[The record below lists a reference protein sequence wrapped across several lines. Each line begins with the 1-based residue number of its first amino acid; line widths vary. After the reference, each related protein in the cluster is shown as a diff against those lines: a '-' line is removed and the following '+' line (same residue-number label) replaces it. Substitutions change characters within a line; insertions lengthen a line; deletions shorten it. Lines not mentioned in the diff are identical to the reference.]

1 MRSIVG
7 SLIITALLLAGFSKA
22 AYGGV
27 CYFQT
32 SEYFTSAISVGTSY
46 VPRDAPVGSVIGV
59 TRLLNHHSVPGI
71 TCEANSTWETSYT
84 TNPVAGVTPPS
95 GQTHSK
101 GAIYKTSIP
110 GVGIIIETENFG
122 NGWIKDGNFPF
133 VPYVIRT
140 HNGARWSGG
149 FSVYITLVK
158 IGEIPM
164 GVNRFDS
171 NTLMKVT
178 SNSGDHRIDY
188 SLRGTVTRSEC
199 SVPAVAKNISVSMGS
214 VTRASFGENGGRL
227 ASHDFGIPL
236 VNCNGGTY
244 PTGQSWN
251 YFQGSNVN
259 LLLEGAKGSSIID
272 AKNGVLGLTS
282 DSESRGVAV
291 QILQQDGTTPFELG
305 VSKLIRKTSDGD
317 MMINLKARYVQ
328 VSNSLE
334 GPQAGTANAAVNFTV
349 TYK

>member
-7 SLIITALLLAGFSKA
+7 SLIMMALLLAGFSKA

-27 CYFQT
+27 CYFAN
-32 SEYFTSAISVGTSY
+32 SEYLTSAISVGDSY

-59 TRLLNHHSVPGI
+59 ASLLNHHDTKALV
-71 TCEANSTWETSYT
+71 CEEGGTLETSFT
-84 TNPVAGVTPPS
+84 THPVAGVTLPS
-95 GQTHSK
+95 GLTKQ
-101 GAIYKTSIP
+101 GPIYKTSIP
-110 GVGIIIETENFG
+110 GVGIMIETGSFG
-122 NGWIKDGNFPF
+122 SGWVTMGRYF
-133 VPYVIRT
+133 VPYTMRSAYGT
-140 HNGARWSGG
+140 SWRGG
-149 FSVYITLVK
+149 FPLYITLVK
-158 IGEIPM
+158 IAEIPM
-164 GVNRFDS
+164 GKNRFDS
-171 NTLMKVT
+171 KTLMKVT
-178 SNSGDHRIDY
+178 SNSGERRIDY
-188 SLRGTVTRSEC
+188 SLSGTVTRSEC
-199 SVPAVAKNISVSMGS
+199 SVPAGAKSISVSLGT
-214 VTRASFGENGGRL
+214 VTRASFGESGGRL

-236 VNCNGGTY
+236 VNCTGGSY
-244 PTGQSWN
+244 PTGQAWN

-272 AKNGVLGLTS
+272 SKNGMLGLTS

-305 VSKLIRKTSDGD
+305 VGQLIRKTSDGGD

-328 VSNSLE
+328 VSDSLE